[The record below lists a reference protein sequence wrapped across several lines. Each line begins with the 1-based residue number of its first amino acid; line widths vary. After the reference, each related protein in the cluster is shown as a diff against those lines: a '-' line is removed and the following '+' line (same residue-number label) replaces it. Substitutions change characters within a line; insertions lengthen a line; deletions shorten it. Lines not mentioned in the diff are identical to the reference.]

1 MKLIFDKVAVVGPS
15 DLVFAFRA
23 IGVKVFSPENIEE
36 TQEIMRTLEE
46 ENFALCFLHESL
58 FESLAEEIKDLK
70 EKFCPVVVGFSD
82 YREVRDRIG
91 EIMREMAIKATG
103 SDSLVK
109 KRGKDEAR

>member
-1 MKLIFDKVAVVGPS
+1 MFDKVAVVGVS

-23 IGVKVFSPENIEE
+23 LGVKVFSPKNSEE
-36 TQEIMRTLEE
+36 TKEIMKTLEE
-46 ENFALCFLHESL
+46 ENFALCFLHESF
-58 FESLAEEIKDLK
+58 FEPLREEIEILR

-82 YREVRDRIG
+82 YREVQDRIG
-91 EIMREMAIKATG
+91 QMMREMAIKATG